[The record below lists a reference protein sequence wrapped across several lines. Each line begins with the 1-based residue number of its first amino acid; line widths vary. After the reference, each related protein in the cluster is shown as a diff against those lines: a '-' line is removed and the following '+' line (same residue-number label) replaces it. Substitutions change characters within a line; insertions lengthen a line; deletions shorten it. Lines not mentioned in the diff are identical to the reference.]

1 MMVSTFFGQQLPGS
15 AMKRSERDVRV
26 IFTLKDP
33 EVNYSS
39 GGPTMIY
46 LLQEHFFKIQFKTS
60 KR

>member
-46 LLQEHFFKIQFKTS
+46 LLQ
-60 KR
+60 